1 MALFTSGSCGIR
13 DAQPYAMIRTSLL
26 VWALASMLPAHATTL
41 GKASFDDLVQKS
53 TGIVRGRVLSSY
65 AASRG
70 SIIDTY
76 YRIQVVDRW
85 KGSAST
91 QVEIRVPGGTF
102 NGQQQNYSG
111 APQLTEGA
119 TYVFFLWTG
128 PSGVTQLLGLSQGV
142 LDVSTDPA
150 GNIVVSSEVTDAL
163 MVDASGQA
171 TSPQALR
178 MKLTDFSSRVSAAL
192 KGAANNQ

>member
-1 MALFTSGSCGIR
+1 
-13 DAQPYAMIRTSLL
+13 MIRLSLL
-26 VWALASMLPAHATTL
+26 VWALGALVPAHATTL

-53 TGIVRGRVLSSY
+53 TGIVRGRVVGSY
-65 AASRG
+65 SGSRG
-70 SIIDTY
+70 SMIDTY
-76 YRIQVVDRW
+76 YKIQVLDRW
-85 KGSAST
+85 KGLAST
-91 QVEIRVPGGTF
+91 QLEVRVPGGTF

-119 TYVFFLWTG
+119 SYVFFLWTG

-142 LDVSTDPA
+142 LDVSTDEA

-163 MVDASGQA
+163 VVNSGGQQA
-171 TSPQALR
+171 SPQALR

-192 KGAANNQ
+192 KGASSTQ

>member
-1 MALFTSGSCGIR
+1 
-13 DAQPYAMIRTSLL
+13 MIRTSLL